1 MKSVYLL
8 FYFLLCFSEF
18 ILPQKTLTAIIT
30 NPQIGM
36 EKNVQKL
43 IEIVN
48 DINARDSISFVVVM
62 GNITA
67 NGKYDEFLWA
77 QDILDELNVHYNV
90 IGGEKDYLLSEGK
103 GNEIS
108 LLWGDDKF
116 FRYVNDDV
124 FIGLNSFKPV
134 YDSKGYYDIETR
146 SFVHQK
152 MNEHLNG
159 QIFLI
164 RNYSYSQQIS
174 NWEEIV
180 DDLAIPSRKKS
191 SNSINLIA
199 IDEDK
204 AKRKTEM
211 PYIAL
216 SNSFGDKEEWK
227 YFLIKIKKS
236 GLSKLEVYKSKN
248 GIEVKEEVLN
258 ISERLPIRS
267 TQVIG
272 KEELQNS
279 TAGIWK
285 IKLEKSIAST
295 PSINNNKI
303 CLTSKYGSII
313 CLDNNG
319 KILWEFET
327 NGTIYSSPIIEKDL
341 VVAATN
347 EGDLFTININTGN
360 LYQVIGIGETI
371 TSDIAL
377 VEIEHNGMKTKGICF
392 GTAEGNFYC
401 YELYSLELIWW
412 NNGVK
417 KMINSSVV
425 SANGKVLF
433 QDTEGTL
440 YCLSS
445 DNGVL
450 LWKWGTKTKV
460 YDPLF
465 KSDLVIDKNSIYF
478 LDFDGDLHCIDL
490 LLGTDK
496 WHIRK
501 IEATAVMELNKSKAE
516 LILHSAKNKLLAI
529 SLKKEKVIAEIK
541 FPNEL
546 KNEIATDINSID
558 KNIFIGFT
566 NGSVYKTGKVPEN
579 IFWGYAPIIS
589 LNELNNNLLV
599 TDYDGNLTLLNL
611 QKDGK

>member
-18 ILPQKTLTAIIT
+18 ILPQRTLTAIIT
-30 NPQIGM
+30 NPQIGV
-36 EKNVQKL
+36 EENVQKL
-43 IEIVN
+43 IDIVN

-116 FRYVNDDV
+116 FHYVNKDV
-124 FIGLNSFKPV
+124 FIGLNTFKPV

-146 SFVHQK
+146 FFLHQK

-164 RNYSYSQQIS
+164 RNHNYSQQIS

-204 AKRKTEM
+204 AKHKTDM

-236 GLSKLEVYKSKN
+236 GLSKFEVYKLKE
-248 GIEVKEEVLN
+248 GIKVKEEVLN

-267 TQVIG
+267 TQVIEE
-272 KEELQNS
+272 KEFQNS
-279 TAGIWK
+279 ATAIWN
-285 IKLEKSIAST
+285 IKLQKSIAAI
-295 PSINNNKI
+295 PFINNNKI
-303 CLTSKYGSII
+303 CLTNKYGSII

-327 NGTIYSSPIIEKDL
+327 NGTIYSNPIIEKDL

-347 EGDLFTININTGN
+347 EGELFTININNGD
-360 LYQVIGIGETI
+360 LFQVIGIGETI
-371 TSDIAL
+371 TSDIAI
-377 VEIEHNGMKTKGICF
+377 VDIEYKSMNTKGICF

-412 NNGVK
+412 NNGTNK
-417 KMINSSVV
+417 LINSSII
-425 SANGKVLF
+425 STKGKVLF
-433 QDTEGTL
+433 QDKEGTL

-450 LWKWGTKTKV
+450 LWKWETKTKV
-460 YDPLF
+460 YKPLF
-465 KSDLVIDKNSIYF
+465 KSDLVINNNSIYF

-501 IEATAVMELNKSKAE
+501 IEATRVMGLNKLKGE
-516 LILHSAKNKLLAI
+516 LLLHSSKNELLTV
-529 SLKKEKVIAEIK
+529 SLTKEKV
-541 FPNEL
+541 L
-546 KNEIATDINSID
+546 KKVKLSYALKDEIATDLLSIG
-558 KNIFIGFT
+558 KNLFIGFT
-566 NGSVYKTGKVPEN
+566 NGSVYEISKTPKN
-579 IFWGYAPIIS
+579 IYVGFAPIIS
-589 LNELNNNLLV
+589 LDSLNNSLLV
-599 TDYDGNLTLLNL
+599 TDYNGNLTLLNL
-611 QKDGK
+611 PIETK